1 MDAYVGEIRL
11 FAGTFAP
18 INWALCDGSSL
29 SIGDYQV
36 LYSLIGVTYGGD
48 GKSTFNVPDMRG
60 RVPVGLGTLPS
71 GTVALGQTGGQDM
84 IALTQG
90 NLPSHNHPVTASSV
104 QASLKAPSPDVAFGT
119 LSEPQRMYI
128 DTSKVTGTPAPFSN
142 KVIGD
147 TGLNAPYAATMPQMA
162 LNYIICTKGLYPEFP

>member
-1 MDAYVGEIRL
+1 MLPVAHNFTMSSPGSLGL
-11 FAGTFAP
+11 FHAG
-18 INWALCDGSSL
+18 
-29 SIGDYQV
+29 
-36 LYSLIGVTYGGD
+36 
-48 GKSTFNVPDMRG
+48 
-60 RVPVGLGTLPS
+60 
-71 GTVALGQTGGQDM
+71 GTVVLCPQ
-84 IALTQG
+84 
-90 NLPSHNHPVTASSV
+90 
-104 QASLKAPSPDVAFGT
+104 PSPDVAFGT